1 MHSNLNNAPSFLF
14 AFLTLIVLF
23 FSAGLYAQNNANV
36 HFKTD
41 QSSLLAQEII
51 QLKKLYNEDLSS
63 ATSIQL
69 IGHTDADG
77 SDGYNEQLSK
87 RRVEFV
93 REQLIEMG
101 CATDKIS
108 VDFKGEKK
116 PLNTNGNAEEKKQ
129 NRRVEILWQKPEP
142 IAAGS
147 IQELYDLLEQEKQT
161 FCINPNR
168 DTLLILNQGTI
179 IVVPAGSFKTQ
190 SNECVLLK
198 TKEIYK
204 YSDMIMENL
213 STTSNGRLLET
224 AGMVYTEATDQDG
237 NRLDLNFDAEI
248 TIMIPTDTLR
258 EDMKLFTGQRDSET
272 NQMNW
277 NLAGNNTDFSMY
289 NYGHDIEWCNPENY
303 IPETPQC
310 EKCGL
315 FCRVGRLGGTLKG
328 ATDEDI
334 KAENKEF
341 RKCQKSLRKKR
352 KPDYRQLSPYPYRCV
367 ELMEKYGVTTY
378 EELEDTLVKLQV
390 ELMKQREKE
399 FEKYG
404 VSNYEDY
411 RDTLRKIEIQ
421 KGKIQFEQTAEKLK
435 TGKGSVGD
443 LKYYVARVNT
453 LGWINCD
460 AFTRFPANE
469 KIVMKTDV
477 PFNDNFDCKLVFRDR
492 KSIMRSDRLIKYYSY
507 SRIPPDFDVWLM
519 ALKYVNGQAYVSLH
533 ETTTRKKAPA
543 SEFRAVSIEELRQ
556 ELKKLD
562 H

>member
-1 MHSNLNNAPSFLF
+1 MYSNQNNISSFLF
-14 AFLTLIVLF
+14 TFLALIVLF
-23 FSAGLYAQNNANV
+23 FSVGLSAQNTASV

-41 QSSLLAQEII
+41 EATLLSQEKL
-51 QLKKLYNEDLSS
+51 QLKKLYNEDLSN

-87 RRVEFV
+87 RRVEYIQQ
-93 REQLIEMG
+93 QLIELG
-101 CATDKIS
+101 CAADEIT

-116 PLNTNGNAEEKKQ
+116 PLNSNGNAQEKKQ

-147 IQELYDLLEQEKQT
+147 IQDLYDLLEQEKQT

-168 DTLLILNQGTI
+168 DTLLVLNQGTI

-224 AGMVYTEATDQDG
+224 AGMVYTEAVDQDG
-237 NRLDLNFDAEI
+237 NKLDLKPDAQI
-248 TIMIPTDTLR
+248 TIMLPTDTLR
-258 EDMKLFTGQRDSET
+258 EDMKLFTGERDLET

-277 NLAGNNTDFSMY
+277 NLAGSNSDFSAY
-289 NYGHDIEWCNPENY
+289 NYGHDIQWCNPGNY
-303 IPETPQC
+303 MPETPQC

-315 FCRVGRLGGTLKG
+315 FCRVGRLGRTLKG
-328 ATDEDI
+328 ATNDDI

-341 RKCQKSLRKKR
+341 RKCQKSLKKKR
-352 KPDYRQLSPYPYRCV
+352 KPDYLQLNPYPYGCL
-367 ELMEKYGVTTY
+367 ELMDKYGVTTY
-378 EELEDTLVKLQV
+378 EELEDTLMKLQI
-390 ELMKQREKE
+390 ELMKERKKV

-411 RDTLRKIEIQ
+411 MDTLQKIQIQ
-421 KGKIQFEQTAEKLK
+421 KGKVQFEQTAEKLQK
-435 TGKGSVGD
+435 GEGSVGD

-460 AFTRFPANE
+460 AFSGFPADE
-469 KIVMKTDV
+469 KISMLTDI
-477 PFNDNFDCKLVFRDR
+477 PYNDNFDCKLVFRDR
-492 KSIMRSDRLIKYYSY
+492 KSIMKPDRLVKYFSY
-507 SRIPPDFDVWLM
+507 SRIPPDYDVWLM
-519 ALKYVNGQAYVSLH
+519 ALKYVNGQAYISLH
-533 ETTTRKKAPA
+533 ETTTRKQAPA
-543 SEFRAVSIEELRQ
+543 SDFRAVSIEELR
-556 ELKKLD
+556 EALKKLD
-562 H
+562 Y